1 MDGGKVG
8 RSMSTQPCDN
18 GDGRRG
24 PNSLPEDGAGPSRED
39 AVDVHARRQKPTG
52 DPSAQASDEREPAAQ
67 PEVPSGSK
75 RRARDEHRD
84 RPFAKINLQEF
95 IPESQVIDYEEVD
108 SRRLRLS
115 CFQKGTTEED
125 VADLC
130 KGAVSTGTLVKGVNL
145 VHYHA
150 TYATPE
156 DAVAAAQV
164 LDGVE
169 VKGCRVRVT
178 YMGERWHDP
187 GRCPPV
193 SSNILDISN
202 VPSEYCSKEKLQP
215 IFKLGEVTKVS
226 PTGTCKVVFPSS
238 TELIK
243 TVRDPSHH
251 TLDGQRLKFAMGI
264 ESVLAQKLS
273 NVIAKCAKR
282 PTKSPPPKTSRGK
295 SSGQNKMARKK

>member
-24 PNSLPEDGAGPSRED
+24 PNSLPEDGADRKHRP
-39 AVDVHARRQKPTG
+39 V
-52 DPSAQASDEREPAAQ
+52 PSA
-67 PEVPSGSK
+67 VPGTSTATG
-75 RRARDEHRD
+75 
-84 RPFAKINLQEF
+84 PFAKINLQEF

-130 KGAVSTGTLVKGVNL
+130 KGAVST
-145 VHYHA
+145 
-150 TYATPE
+150 E
-156 DAVAAAQV
+156 AVAAAQV